1 MEIRALFIF
10 EIMGRPPEHLKST
23 LDGLID
29 KLGEQKGIKVIRKEV
44 HEPKIAEKDGV
55 KNENFFTTFA
65 EVELI
70 ADNLS
75 LIFDIALNM
84 LPSHVEILSPKE
96 LEFKNYDLSSV
107 VSNLCV
113 KIHKYDEIAK
123 ISIMEKNALIGQLNQ
138 AQEKIDNLEK
148 GIKGEEEKKTKP
160 KKKKDKKKSS
170 KKTKKKE

>member
-10 EIMGRPPEHLKST
+10 EMMGRPPEHLKST
-23 LDGLID
+23 LESLID
-29 KLGEQKGIKVIRKEV
+29 KLGEQKGINIIRKEV
-44 HEPKIAEKDGV
+44 HEPKPVEKEEV
-55 KNENFFTTFA
+55 KNFFTTFA

-84 LPSHVEILSPKE
+84 LPSHVEILRPKE

-113 KIHKYDEIAK
+113 KIHKYDEISK
-123 ISIMEKNALIGQLNQ
+123 ISLIEKNSLIAQLNE
-138 AQEKIDNLEK
+138 AKEKIENLEK
-148 GIKGEEEKKTKP
+148 GIKGEGEKKKRRLR
-160 KKKKDKKKSS
+160 KRVLRKNEKINSF
-170 KKTKKKE
+170 

>member
-1 MEIRALFIF
+1 MFIF
-10 EIMGRPPEHLKST
+10 EIMGRPPEHIKNT
-23 LDGLID
+23 LGELVD
-29 KLGEQKGIKVIRKEV
+29 KLGEQKGIKIIRKEV
-44 HEPKIAEKDGV
+44 HEPKPVEKEGST
-55 KNENFFTTFA
+55 NLFTTFA

-96 LEFKNYDLSSV
+96 LEFKNFDLSSV

-113 KIHKYDEIAK
+113 KIHKYDEISK
-123 ISIMEKNALIGQLNQ
+123 ISLMEKNALVAQLNQ

-148 GIKGEEEKKTKP
+148 GIKGEVKKKTKP
-160 KKKKDKKKSS
+160 KKKSS
-170 KKTKKKE
+170 KKKTKKK

>member
-1 MEIRALFIF
+1 MVIKALFIF
-10 EIMGRPPEHLKST
+10 EIMGRPPEHIKNT
-23 LDGLID
+23 LGELVD
-29 KLGEQKGIKVIRKEV
+29 KLGEQKGIKIIRKEV
-44 HEPKIAEKDGV
+44 HEPKPVEKEGST
-55 KNENFFTTFA
+55 NLFTTFA

-96 LEFKNYDLSSV
+96 LEFKNFDLSSV

-113 KIHKYDEIAK
+113 KIHKYDEISK
-123 ISIMEKNALIGQLNQ
+123 ISLMEKNALVAQLNQ

-148 GIKGEEEKKTKP
+148 GIKGG
-160 KKKKDKKKSS
+160 KKKERKGGKKSS
-170 KKTKKKE
+170 KKKTKKK